1 MLQEKTRVWTVRD
14 LMKFSID
21 HLQRRGFDEARLNVE
36 LLLSHALKCQRIQL
50 YTNFDKPL
58 TPEELKVFRSFYE
71 RRLNREPVQYIIGS
85 TSFMGLQFQVD
96 TRVLIPRPETETL
109 VEQVMFV
116 CQRISPSQAI
126 SVIEV
131 GTGSGNIAVALAK
144 FVKNAVITSIETS
157 AEALEVARLNAESH
171 NVQDKI
177 TFEHID
183 VFEPVDQL
191 LLRRF
196 DILVSNPPYA
206 SKDDWEHL
214 QQEVRKFEPR
224 VAVSDWKDGYEFY
237 RRLIELAPYLL
248 RDGGTM
254 LFEIGFGQSET
265 IVRMMQQAGF
275 FDCSVVPD
283 LQAIPRV
290 VIASCNATTRN
301 KGFAN

>member
-58 TPEELKVFRSFYE
+58 TAEELKTFRSLYE

-116 CQRISPSQAI
+116 CQKLAPSQAI
-126 SVIEV
+126 SIIEV
-131 GTGSGNIAVALAK
+131 GAGSGNIAVALAK
-144 FVKNAVITSIETS
+144 FVKNAALTSIETS
-157 AEALEVARLNAESH
+157 TEAIEVARLNAEFH
-171 NVQDKI
+171 GVQDKI

-191 LLRRF
+191 LLKRF
-196 DILVSNPPYA
+196 DILISNPPYA

-248 RDGGTM
+248 RENGSM

-265 IVRMMQQAGF
+265 IVRLMQQAGF

-290 VIASCNATTRN
+290 VIASCHAATRN
-301 KGFAN
+301 KGFSN